1 MRILF
6 LTCPSKTH
14 LYTMVPLAWA
24 LQNAG
29 HQVRVASQLDAVNLS
44 ADDIA
49 RTGLPAVAIGDDLD
63 VSGALMAA
71 AHEQAAAEERQT
83 PDAPPPPAPGP
94 AQPRR
99 TRQSDYAAEDPYAE
113 LDSLARQH
121 FTFFNSDSVI
131 DGAVRYARRWRPD
144 LVIWDGMTMPYA
156 GPVAARAAGAAHA
169 RFVFGA
175 DALTQL
181 RFAAQDRDP
190 VRDVVRPIL
199 DRYGLAYDEQTLTG
213 QWSIN
218 AMPPW
223 TWVPPG
229 MEYLWMRPVPFNGPS
244 VVPAWVLDEQERRRV
259 CITMGVTFRELDA
272 GASAGDLLEAVADLD
287 AEVIVTLGRD
297 QVAALPRLPANV
309 RAVDFVPLTAL
320 LPTCSAVV
328 HHGGYGTFAS
338 ALEHGVPQL
347 VVPGKFGN
355 DIFWGPLAYLPHIE
369 EVGAGV
375 YVSDHDQL
383 TPDLLRDKLL
393 RVLDDPAFGRNAAR
407 LRARSNEL
415 PTPNDT
421 VPAIERLTA
430 QHRP

>member
-14 LYTMVPLAWA
+14 LYAMVPLAWA
-24 LQNAG
+24 LQTAG
-29 HQVRVASQLDAVNLS
+29 HQVHVASQPDAANFS
-44 ADDIA
+44 ADNIA
-49 RTGLPAVAIGDDLD
+49 HTGLPAVAIGDDLD
-63 VSGALMAA
+63 VSATMAA
-71 AHEQAAAEERQT
+71 MMDAS
-83 PDAPPPPAPGP
+83 DAPPPPAPGP
-94 AQPRR
+94 AEPRR
-99 TRQSDYAAEDPYAE
+99 RQTQSEYTDEDPYAE
-113 LDSLARQH
+113 LDGLARQH
-121 FTFFNSDSVI
+121 FMFFNPDSVI

-144 LVIWDGMTMPYA
+144 LVIWDAMTMAYA

-169 RFVFGA
+169 RFVFGP

-181 RFAAQDRDP
+181 RAAVQDRDP
-190 VRDVVRPIL
+190 VRDAVQPIL

-223 TWVPPG
+223 TWHPSG
-229 MEYLWMRPVPFNGPS
+229 MHYLWMRPAPFNGPA
-244 VVPAWVLDEQERRRV
+244 VVPDWVLDEHERKRV
-259 CITMGVTFRELDA
+259 CITLGLRFCELDA
-272 GASAGDLLEAVADLD
+272 GASPGDLLEAVADLD

-297 QVAALPRLPANV
+297 QVAALPRLPSNV

-328 HHGGYGTFAS
+328 HHGGYGTFIS

-347 VVPGKFGN
+347 MVPGKFGN
-355 DIFWGPLAYLPHIE
+355 DKFWGPLAMLDGLE
-369 EVGAGV
+369 REGAGV
-375 YVSDHDQL
+375 YVSDPDQL
-383 TPDLLRDKLL
+383 TPDVLREKLL
-393 RVLDDPAFGRNAAR
+393 RVLKDPAFGRNAAR
-407 LRARSNEL
+407 LRVRSYEM
-415 PTPNDT
+415 PPPNDI